1 MNKDLRELGSQ
12 TARNG
17 FKNEKTVADKF
28 NSWQK
33 DKDAQQWL
41 EIMGYKLKE
50 IEKVEAKIV
59 HGYKTDVQVQITIYL
74 KDLISA
80 ENLSIKLVSNPQG
93 FNQVDKRWVDNYIEL
108 WEIPSEIVQ
117 ALKLFTGEM
126 KSSQRNL
133 KDSRRMF
140 ISELDTNT
148 QKKII
153 DFFEKKKVLVVSD
166 ILKGRGQ
173 FSAGWML
180 VAMKNKINN
189 KLWTLKSIN
198 HVINHYSKG
207 NVVLSPRG
215 SLLIGRITMQRK
227 GGDGGRDTANMLQ
240 FKMNPAE
247 LFDI

>member
-1 MNKDLRELGSQ
+1 MKNDLRGLGSQ
-12 TARNG
+12 TAKEG
-17 FKNEKTVADKF
+17 FKNEKTVFDKF
-28 NSWQK
+28 HSWQK
-33 DKDAQQWL
+33 DRDAQKWL

-59 HGYKTDVQVQITIYL
+59 HGHKTDVQVQITIYL

-93 FNQVDKRWVDNYIEL
+93 FNQVDKRWVNSYIEL
-108 WEIPSEIVQ
+108 WEIPSDIVH
-117 ALKLFTGEM
+117 ALKLFTGEI

-133 KDSRRMF
+133 KDPRRMF
-140 ISELDTNT
+140 INELDTNM

-153 DFFEKKKVLVVSD
+153 NFFEKKKVLVISD

-180 VAMKNKINN
+180 VAMKSKIKD

-198 HVINHYSKG
+198 HVINHYSNGDVVISPKG
-207 NVVLSPRG
+207 GLR
-215 SLLIGRITMQRK
+215 IGRIGMQRK
-227 GGDGGRDTANMLQ
+227 GGDAGRRTANMLQ
-240 FKMNPAE
+240 FKMNPVE